1 MRTSRYDVDASS
13 GVLRVVRRRDGA
25 TIGSISLDAELT
37 AAILA
42 ELSATGSPA
51 SKPKPKPALKK
62 KPNPDAGETQSQGDR
77 K

>member
-1 MRTSRYDVDASS
+1 MRTPRYDVDASS

-25 TIGSISLDAELT
+25 PIGSISLDAELT

-51 SKPKPKPALKK
+51 SKPKPALKK
-62 KPNPDAGETQSQGDR
+62 KSNPSAGSTQSQGDR